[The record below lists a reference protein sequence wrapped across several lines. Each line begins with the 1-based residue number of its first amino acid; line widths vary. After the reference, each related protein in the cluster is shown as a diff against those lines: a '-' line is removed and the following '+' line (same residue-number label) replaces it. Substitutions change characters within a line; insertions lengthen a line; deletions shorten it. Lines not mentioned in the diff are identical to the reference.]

1 MSTQQN
7 LAVVPSLFSD
17 SRTSSTTD
25 VSSFS
30 DVKEKKQADE
40 ECRSIHTGSDSEEKK
55 DSDLACKV
63 TWDGP
68 DDPANPKNWGQSRKW
83 ATTMIVSAFA
93 FVSPLSSSM
102 AAPALDHIG
111 KELHIPDGFQLQ
123 IVLSIFLLAY
133 SFGSF
138 ILSPCSEIWGRSWII
153 RIGNAVFVIF
163 NTACGFSQSRAQI
176 TAFRFIS
183 GFGGSAMLGMG
194 AGVLSDCWHPSERG
208 KGFSIYQLAPVL
220 GPALGPIAGGFIS
233 QYTTWRWTFWSITL
247 FNVFIQT
254 LGLFLLRETYAPRIL
269 LLKARELRAKTG
281 NASLRT
287 QWERDDRTLPKL
299 LAISLTRP
307 WRLLATQPIV
317 QMLALYQAYNYGML
331 YLLIS
336 SFPSLWEGK
345 YGMSKGVASLNYIS
359 LAVGSLIGAQLCGPL
374 MDAIYRR
381 LQKRSGGAADEAGPP
396 EFRIPMMIPASVI
409 SPCGIFLYAWSAQA
423 QCFWLVPNI
432 GAALFACGSMIS
444 YQCIQTYIV
453 DCYAQYSASASA
465 ASSFLRS
472 LAAFGFPLF
481 VPYLFKSLGYGLGG
495 SILGAVAVVLGIPA
509 PLIFWK
515 YGKAIREWSS
525 FDG

>member
-1 MSTQQN
+1 MSAQTG
-7 LAVVPSLFSD
+7 LVVPSLFSD

-25 VSSFS
+25 VS
-30 DVKEKKQADE
+30 DVKEKQQPDV
-40 ECRSIHTGSDSEEKK
+40 ECQSIDNTGSASESEEKE
-55 DSDLACKV
+55 DSNLV

-68 DDPANPKNWGQSRKW
+68 NDPENPKNWTQSRKW

-102 AAPALDHIG
+102 AAPALDAIG
-111 KELHIPDGFQLQ
+111 TELHIPDGFQLQ
-123 IVLSIFLLAY
+123 MVLSIFLLAY

-138 ILSPCSEIWGRSWII
+138 VLSPCSEIWGRSWII
-153 RIGNAVFVIF
+153 RTGNAVFILF

-194 AGVLSDCWHPSERG
+194 AGVLSDCWLPSERG

-247 FNVFIQT
+247 FNLFIQT
-254 LGLFLLRETYAPRIL
+254 LGLFFLRETYAPRIL
-269 LLKARELRAKTG
+269 LLKARALRAKTG

-317 QMLALYQAYNYGML
+317 QLLALYQAYNYGML

-345 YGMSKGVASLNYIS
+345 YGMPKGVASLNYIS
-359 LAVGSLIGAQLCGPL
+359 LAVGSLIGAQICGPM

-381 LQKRSGGAADEAGPP
+381 LQKRSGTPDKPGPP
-396 EFRIPMMIPASVI
+396 EFRIPMMVPASII
-409 SPCGIFLYAWSAQA
+409 SPCGVFLYAWSAQA

-444 YQCIQTYIV
+444 YQCISTYIV

-465 ASSFLRS
+465 ASGFLRS

-481 VPYLFKSLGYGLGG
+481 VPYLFKSLGYGVGG
-495 SILGAVAVVLGIPA
+495 SILGAVSVVLGIPA
-509 PLIFWK
+509 PLLFWK
-515 YGKAIREWSS
+515 YGSVIRAWSS